1 MRKIMALAAFVLAVL
16 LLLPLFW
23 HSNST
28 IPDKENSTG
37 SLNEEEETKQIE
49 NILLPG
55 FDYLDINKPGRILC
69 NMNESFYL
77 QFNIILKDTEEII
90 YSSGLVEYNSYIN
103 NITLT
108 KEIEEGE
115 YEALIFIQ
123 PYDLK
128 GNKTNSALLEIKLKV

>member
-1 MRKIMALAAFVLAVL
+1 MALDAFVLAVL
-16 LLLPLFW
+16 LLLPIFW

-37 SLNEEEETKQIE
+37 SLNEKEETKQRE

-55 FDYLDINKPGRILC
+55 FDYLDINKPGKTLC
-69 NMNESFYL
+69 NMNENFYL
-77 QFNIILKDTEEII
+77 QFSIILKDTEELI
-90 YSSGLVEYNSYIN
+90 YSSGLLEYNSYIN

-108 KEIEEGE
+108 KEIKEGE
-115 YEALIFIQ
+115 YEALVYIQ

-128 GNKTNSALLEIKLKV
+128 GN

>member
-1 MRKIMALAAFVLAVL
+1 MALAAFILCVL
-16 LLLPLFW
+16 LLLPIVW

-28 IPDKENSTG
+28 IPDKDNNTA
-37 SLNEEEETKQIE
+37 SLNEPEQIEQIE
-49 NILLPG
+49 NIILPG

-69 NMNESFYL
+69 NMNENFYL
-77 QFNIILKDTEEII
+77 QFNIILKDTEEIL

>member
-1 MRKIMALAAFVLAVL
+1 MALAAFILCVL
-16 LLLPLFW
+16 LLLPIVW

-28 IPDKENSTG
+28 IPDKDNNTA
-37 SLNEEEETKQIE
+37 SLNEPEQIEYIE
-49 NILLPG
+49 NIILPG

-69 NMNESFYL
+69 NMNENFYL

-103 NITLT
+103 NITLA

>member
-1 MRKIMALAAFVLAVL
+1 MRKIMALAAFILCVL
-16 LLLPLFW
+16 LLLPIVR

-28 IPDKENSTG
+28 IPDKDNNTA
-37 SLNEEEETKQIE
+37 SLNEPEQIEQIE
-49 NILLPG
+49 NIILPG
-55 FDYLDINKPGRILC
+55 FDYLDKNKPGRILC
-69 NMNESFYL
+69 NMNENFYL
-77 QFNIILKDTEEII
+77 QFNIILKDTEEVI

>member
-1 MRKIMALAAFVLAVL
+1 MALAAFILCVL
-16 LLLPLFW
+16 LLLPIVW

-28 IPDKENSTG
+28 IPDKDNNTA
-37 SLNEEEETKQIE
+37 SLNEPEQIEQIE
-49 NILLPG
+49 NIILPG

-69 NMNESFYL
+69 NLNENFYL

>member
-1 MRKIMALAAFVLAVL
+1 MALAAFILCIL
-16 LLLPLFW
+16 LLLPIVW

-28 IPDKENSTG
+28 IPDKDNNTA
-37 SLNEEEETKQIE
+37 SLNEPEQIEQIE
-49 NILLPG
+49 NIILPG
-55 FDYLDINKPGRILC
+55 FDYLDINKPGRMLC
-69 NMNESFYL
+69 NMNENFYL

>member
-1 MRKIMALAAFVLAVL
+1 MALAAFILCVL
-16 LLLPLFW
+16 LLLPIVW

-28 IPDKENSTG
+28 IPDKDNNTA
-37 SLNEEEETKQIE
+37 SLNEPEQIEQIE
-49 NILLPG
+49 NIILPG

-69 NMNESFYL
+69 NLNENFYL

-103 NITLT
+103 NIILT

-115 YEALIFIQ
+115 HEALIFIQ

>member
-1 MRKIMALAAFVLAVL
+1 MALIALILSVL

-28 IPDKENSTG
+28 IPEKEGNTA
-37 SLNEEEETKQIE
+37 SLNEPEETEQIE
-49 NILLPG
+49 NIILPG
-55 FDYLDINKPGRILC
+55 FDYLDINKPGRMLC
-69 NMNESFYL
+69 NTNENFYL
-77 QFNIILKDTEEII
+77 QFNIILKDTEEVI

-115 YEALIFIQ
+115 YEALVFIQ
-123 PYDLK
+123 PYDK
-128 GNKTNSALLEIKLKV
+128 EGNKTNSALLEIKLKV

>member
-1 MRKIMALAAFVLAVL
+1 MALAAFILCVL
-16 LLLPLFW
+16 LLLPIVR

-28 IPDKENSTG
+28 IPDKDNNTA
-37 SLNEEEETKQIE
+37 SLNEPEQIEQIE
-49 NILLPG
+49 NIILPG

-69 NMNESFYL
+69 NMNENFYL

>member
-1 MRKIMALAAFVLAVL
+1 MALAAFILCVL
-16 LLLPLFW
+16 LLLPIVW
-23 HSNST
+23 HSSST
-28 IPDKENSTG
+28 IPDKDNNTA
-37 SLNEEEETKQIE
+37 SLNEPEQIEQIE
-49 NILLPG
+49 NIILPG

-69 NMNESFYL
+69 NMNENFYL

>member
-1 MRKIMALAAFVLAVL
+1 MRKIMALAAFILCIL
-16 LLLPLFW
+16 LLLPIVW

-28 IPDKENSTG
+28 IPDKDNNTA
-37 SLNEEEETKQIE
+37 SLNEPEQIEQIE
-49 NILLPG
+49 NIILPG
-55 FDYLDINKPGRILC
+55 FDYLDINKPGRMLC
-69 NMNESFYL
+69 NMNENFYL

>member
-1 MRKIMALAAFVLAVL
+1 MALAAFILCVL
-16 LLLPLFW
+16 LLLPIVW
-23 HSNST
+23 RSNST
-28 IPDKENSTG
+28 IPDKDNNTA
-37 SLNEEEETKQIE
+37 SLNEPEQIEHIE
-49 NILLPG
+49 NIILPG

-69 NMNESFYL
+69 NMNENFYL

>member
-1 MRKIMALAAFVLAVL
+1 MALAAFILCVL
-16 LLLPLFW
+16 LLLPIVW

-28 IPDKENSTG
+28 IPDKDNNTA
-37 SLNEEEETKQIE
+37 SLNEPEQIEQIE
-49 NILLPG
+49 NIILPG

-69 NMNESFYL
+69 NMNENFYL

>member
-1 MRKIMALAAFVLAVL
+1 MALAAFILAVL
-16 LLLPLFW
+16 LLLPIVW

-28 IPDKENSTG
+28 IPDKDNNTA
-37 SLNEEEETKQIE
+37 SLNEPEQIEQIE
-49 NILLPG
+49 NIILPG

-69 NMNESFYL
+69 NMNENFYL

>member
-1 MRKIMALAAFVLAVL
+1 MALAAFILCVLVL
-16 LLLPLFW
+16 LPIVR
-23 HSNST
+23 HSDST
-28 IPDKENSTG
+28 IPDKDNNTA
-37 SLNEEEETKQIE
+37 SLNEPEQIEQIE
-49 NILLPG
+49 NIILPG

-69 NMNESFYL
+69 NMNENFYL
-77 QFNIILKDTEEII
+77 QFNIILKDTEEVI

>member
-1 MRKIMALAAFVLAVL
+1 MRKIMALAAFILCVL
-16 LLLPLFW
+16 LLLPIVW
-23 HSNST
+23 HSSST
-28 IPDKENSTG
+28 IPDKDNNTA
-37 SLNEEEETKQIE
+37 SLNEPEQIEQIE
-49 NILLPG
+49 NIILPG

-69 NMNESFYL
+69 NMNENFYL

>member
-1 MRKIMALAAFVLAVL
+1 MALAAFILCIL
-16 LLLPLFW
+16 LLLPIVW

-28 IPDKENSTG
+28 IPDKDNNTA
-37 SLNEEEETKQIE
+37 SLNEPEQIEQIE
-49 NILLPG
+49 NIILPG

-69 NMNESFYL
+69 NMNENFYL

>member
-1 MRKIMALAAFVLAVL
+1 MALAAFILCVL
-16 LLLPLFW
+16 LLLPIVW

-28 IPDKENSTG
+28 IPDKDNNTA
-37 SLNEEEETKQIE
+37 SLNEPEQIEQIE
-49 NILLPG
+49 NIILPG
-55 FDYLDINKPGRILC
+55 FDYLDINKPGRMLC
-69 NMNESFYL
+69 NMNENFYL

-128 GNKTNSALLEIKLKV
+128 GNKSNSALLEIKLKV